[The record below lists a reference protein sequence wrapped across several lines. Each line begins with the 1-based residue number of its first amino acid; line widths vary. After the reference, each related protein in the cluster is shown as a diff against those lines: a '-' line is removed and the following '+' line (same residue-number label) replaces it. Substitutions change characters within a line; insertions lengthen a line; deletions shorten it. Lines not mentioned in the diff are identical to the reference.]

1 MLVPL
6 PELVEERRQ
15 ILRLGNDV
23 RGAQDPLQL
32 DGLTIPGYAALY
44 ALSLNFALCLV
55 LSPIFNRMAATMGT
69 DETAPTDYRLGLRS
83 GG

>member
-1 MLVPL
+1 MAGTTGF
-6 PELVEERRQ
+6 Q
-15 ILRLGNDV
+15 S
-23 RGAQDPLQL
+23 ATYPLQV

-44 ALSLNFALCLV
+44 ALALNFALCLV